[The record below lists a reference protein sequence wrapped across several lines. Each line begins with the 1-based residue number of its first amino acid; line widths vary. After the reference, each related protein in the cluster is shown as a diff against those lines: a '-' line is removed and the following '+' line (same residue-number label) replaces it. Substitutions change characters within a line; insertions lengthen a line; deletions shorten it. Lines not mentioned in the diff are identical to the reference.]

1 MFFNSVQEINR
12 LGNEI
17 NRLLSKG
24 RSNIYLKITTEEK
37 NRRSQSFDFLGLKN
51 LSPGHFWGVPT
62 HKDIIKF

>member
-24 RSNIYLKITTEEK
+24 RSDIYLKITIEEK
-37 NRRSQSFDFLGLKN
+37 N
-51 LSPGHFWGVPT
+51 
-62 HKDIIKF
+62 